1 MPNSEVFSVINY
13 FRGVIP
19 VYINKKE
26 RVIFMNDRKTDYE
39 TCSHL
44 KFNLQLFGGLFGGDD
59 SSKTTT
65 TERNIPAQSANE
77 AELENG
83 LMGYNRSSLSG
94 AQSALGKYMSA
105 INGTYTPDWSTL
117 ADNYNKTMAGI
128 NSGYSTLA
136 NGELPSTYAAER
148 QKALQSDL
156 ASTVGSSISGLANR
170 GILNSSITNRALD
183 DISQNASD
191 TLAKQYSSD
200 LSTQANLLGQQS
212 SNALSTLSGN
222 STAQGASYVPA
233 STLLSYANQL
243 YSNPYSMYNTM
254 YSGRMNSGGTTTT
267 QTSSDNG
274 KDGFWGGVGT
284 LGAAAIKASAC
295 FTKDTLVSTPYGKKR
310 ISDLEVG
317 DKVLSLNADDKIK
330 IGTVIEVREPVK
342 NHIVDVQFGNGSVW
356 HTTDTQT
363 VYTSPGMELV
373 GDAVHQS
380 ITEDGER
387 TPIMSVVDTGR
398 IDNVYDV
405 VIDGRNIFFVEGIA
419 AEGFTEEE

>member
-1 MPNSEVFSVINY
+1 MF
-13 FRGVIP
+13 
-19 VYINKKE
+19 
-26 RVIFMNDRKTDYE
+26 
-39 TCSHL
+39 
-44 KFNLQLFGGLFGGDD
+44 KFDLQLFGGMFGGDD

-105 INGTYTPDWSTL
+105 LGGTYTPNWSTL
-117 ADNYNKTMAGI
+117 ADNYNKTMAGV

-136 NGELPSTYAAER
+136 NGELPTTYATAR
-148 QKALQSDL
+148 QKALQDDL
-156 ASTVGSSISGLANR
+156 TSTVGSSISGLANR
-170 GILNSSITNRALD
+170 GIINSSVTNRALD

-191 TLAKQYSSD
+191 TLAKQYTND
-200 LSTQANLLGQQS
+200 LSTQANLLGQQAS
-212 SNALSTLSGN
+212 AAGNTLSGN
-222 STAQGASYVPA
+222 TTAQGASYVPA
-233 STLLSYANQL
+233 STLLGYASQL

-267 QTSSDNG
+267 QQSSDNG
-274 KDGFWGGVGT
+274 KDGFWGGVGA
-284 LGAAAIKASAC
+284 LGSAAIKAC

-310 ISDLEVG
+310 ISNLEVG

-330 IGTVIEVREPVK
+330 VGTVIEVRKPVK

-373 GDAVHQS
+373 GDAVHPS

>member
-1 MPNSEVFSVINY
+1 MLN
-13 FRGVIP
+13 
-19 VYINKKE
+19 
-26 RVIFMNDRKTDYE
+26 
-39 TCSHL
+39 
-44 KFNLQLFGGLFGGDD
+44 FNFDLQLFGGLFGDD

-105 INGTYTPDWSTL
+105 LNGTYTPDWSTL
-117 ADNYNKTMAGI
+117 ADNYNNTMSGV

-136 NGELPSTYAAER
+136 NGELPTAYATAR
-148 QKALQSDL
+148 QKALQDDL
-156 ASTVGSSISGLANR
+156 TSTVGSSISGLANR
-170 GILNSSITNRALD
+170 GILNSSVTNRALD

-191 TLAKQYSSD
+191 TLAKQYTND
-200 LSTQANLLGQQS
+200 LSTQANILGQQS

-233 STLLSYANQL
+233 STLLSYASQL
-243 YSNPYSMYNTM
+243 YSDPYNMYNTM

-267 QTSSDNG
+267 QKSNG
-274 KDGFWGGVGT
+274 KDGFWGGVGA
-284 LGAAAIKASAC
+284 LGSAAIKAC

-310 ISDLEVG
+310 ISNLEVG

-330 IGTVIEVREPVK
+330 VGTVIEVREPVK

-373 GDAVHQS
+373 GDAVHPS

>member
-1 MPNSEVFSVINY
+1 M
-13 FRGVIP
+13 
-19 VYINKKE
+19 
-26 RVIFMNDRKTDYE
+26 
-39 TCSHL
+39 
-44 KFNLQLFGGLFGGDD
+44 
-59 SSKTTT
+59 
-65 TERNIPAQSANE
+65 
-77 AELENG
+77 
-83 LMGYNRSSLSG
+83 
-94 AQSALGKYMSA
+94 SAL
-105 INGTYTPDWSTL
+105 NGTYTPDWSTL
-117 ADNYNKTMAGI
+117 ADNYNKTMSGV

-136 NGELPSTYAAER
+136 NGELPTAYATAR
-148 QKALQSDL
+148 QKALQDDL
-156 ASTVGSSISGLANR
+156 TSTVGSSISGLANR
-170 GILNSSITNRALD
+170 GILNSSVTNRALD

-191 TLAKQYSSD
+191 TLEKQYIND

-233 STLLSYANQL
+233 STLLSYASQL
-243 YSNPYSMYNTM
+243 YSNPYNMYNTM

-267 QTSSDNG
+267 QNSSNNG
-274 KDGFWGGVGT
+274 KDGFWGGVGS
-284 LGAAAIKASAC
+284 LGAAAIKAC

-317 DKVLSLNADDKIK
+317 DKVLSLSADDKIK
-330 IGTVIEVREPVK
+330 VGTVIEVRKPVK

-373 GDAVHQS
+373 GDAVHPS